1 MLLVDCEKSIHQDFQ
16 KELAMKKLILIALS
30 VFTSACGTPEIENN
44 AEAYYKLGIA
54 WHRKGEYD
62 RSINQYSKA
71 IEINPRYVQAYIS
84 RGVAYARK
92 GQLDKA
98 ISDYTRAMEINPKC
112 ALAYYNRGVAYARK
126 GQLDK
131 AISDYSKA
139 IHINSKIA
147 MAYYNR
153 GTAYYFKGEHD
164 KAWKDVNMAQSLGY
178 PVRSGF
184 LESLHQAS
192 KEDNEELGGP
202 ISMPD

>member
-16 KELAMKKLILIALS
+16 KELAMKRLILIALS

-98 ISDYTRAMEINPKC
+98 ISDY
-112 ALAYYNRGVAYARK
+112 
-126 GQLDK
+126 
-131 AISDYSKA
+131 SKA

-147 MAYYNR
+147 TAYHNR

-164 KAWKDVNMAQSLGY
+164 KAWKDVNMAKSLGY

-184 LESLHQAS
+184 LESLHEAS
-192 KEDNEELGGP
+192 EEDNEELGGP
-202 ISMPD
+202 IFMSD